1 MMTLKIPSRMTEDS
15 QWLLFEEL
23 HVQGED
29 GEGELLVAFEVVE
42 LHLEGL
48 ILVVVTTSCMGNG
61 PIWF

>member
-1 MMTLKIPSRMTEDS
+1 MTEDS